1 MKRPRE
7 RAGAPATGPIGNT
20 HSNAASLSA
29 AAVNV
34 RFTRARLL
42 LRDFGIGLHRVV
54 DGNRES
60 SYFKQADGVERAF
73 DTLLELEAFLADAAV
88 RRAKGGEQ

>member
-34 RFTRARLL
+34 RFTRAWTL
-42 LRDFGIGLHRVV
+42 LRDVGIGVQRVV
-54 DGNRES
+54 DGDRRS
-60 SYFKQADGVERAF
+60 RFYTQADGIERAF
-73 DTLLELEAFLADAAV
+73 DTLLELEAFVAGAVAA
-88 RRAKGGEQ
+88 RGTP